1 MLHTPRGKRK
11 RARQIGSDFN
21 LRWHVSRSFF
31 CFTEVSIYAVAPDS
45 HTEYEGEGGWAMMAI
60 VSQDEYADFATSSG
74 PGTTQHIQSTII
86 VLYY

>member
-1 MLHTPRGKRK
+1 VACL
-11 RARQIGSDFN
+11 
-21 LRWHVSRSFF
+21 SFYF

-86 VLYY
+86 VLCY